1 LDTLLAESVKARE
14 AGGRRIM
21 IAPSYQKGCI
31 PDSCLDELIDQVVSS
46 NPGCTV
52 VFRPH
57 PQYVRRFPA
66 KMQAIA
72 ERYAKRKDVV
82 MEADFSKPS
91 TMDQADVL
99 VTDWS
104 GIAYEYAF
112 RTKRPV
118 VFIDTPMK
126 VINRDWEKLGIVPTD
141 ISFRNEVGESVP
153 LTDIPA
159 AGKAVAD
166 MLEHPGRFAAKIE
179 NLLKTQFF
187 NPGHA
192 GEVAGKYI
200 LESLINRKKGTK
212 K

>member
-1 LDTLLAESVKARE
+1 
-14 AGGRRIM
+14 
-21 IAPSYQKGCI
+21 
-31 PDSCLDELIDQVVSS
+31 
-46 NPGCTV
+46 
-52 VFRPH
+52 
-57 PQYVRRFPA
+57 
-66 KMQAIA
+66 
-72 ERYAKRKDVV
+72 

-126 VINRDWEKLGIVPTD
+126 VINCDWEKIGIVPTD
-141 ISFRNEVGESVP
+141 ISFRNEVGVSVP

-159 AGKAVAD
+159 VGKAVAD